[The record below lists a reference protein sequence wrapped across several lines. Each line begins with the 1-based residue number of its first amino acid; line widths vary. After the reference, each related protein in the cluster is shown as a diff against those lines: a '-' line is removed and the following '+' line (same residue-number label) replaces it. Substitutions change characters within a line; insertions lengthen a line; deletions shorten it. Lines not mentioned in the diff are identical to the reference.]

1 MKKVFLVIL
10 CFFIILVII
19 DDSKNNKKA
28 ELENSVIDIE
38 IENEIVS
45 KLNDDKDNEEN
56 ITKDR
61 IIDEDNI

>member
-1 MKKVFLVIL
+1 MNNGKNSCRQSITH
-10 CFFIILVII
+10 CCYT
-19 DDSKNNKKA
+19 DDNYF
-28 ELENSVIDIE
+28 DIE